1 MYRRIL
7 VALDGS
13 RNAEKVLPFVEAIL
27 RSTGGE
33 ALLLQV
39 VPPVEPAPEA
49 AARAYLRVVA
59 ARLRRRKI
67 RAEGEITRGD
77 AAVSLIRAADHR
89 EADLVAFTSHGRGG
103 MKQWLFGSVA
113 QKILRGCGRALLVV
127 RAHQPLRTRIQR
139 IVVPLDGS
147 LGSEAVLPHGF
158 ALARAFG
165 ARVELLYVAEE
176 PGMEAER
183 SKLRG
188 WIRRQRERMEE
199 RFRTIERETPDL
211 KFDRIILEGA
221 AAERIVERAEAP
233 GPALVAMG
241 SHGRTG
247 FSRWIYGSVSE
258 KVLQAVKTPVVIVRH
273 TPS

>member
-1 MYRRIL
+1 MYGRIL

-13 RNAEKVLPFVEAIL
+13 KNAEKVLPYVEAIL

-49 AARAYLRVVA
+49 AARAYLRAVA
-59 ARLRRRKI
+59 ARLRRRKV

-77 AAVSLIRAADHR
+77 AAVSVVRAADHR

-127 RAHQPLRTRIQR
+127 RAHERVRPRLRR
-139 IVVPLDGS
+139 VVAPLDGS
-147 LGSEAVLPHGF
+147 LGSEAALPHAF
-158 ALARAFG
+158 AVARAFG
-165 ARVELLYVAEE
+165 AKVELLYVAEE
-176 PGMEAER
+176 PGVEAGG

-199 RFRTIERETPDL
+199 RFRQIERETPAL
-211 KFDRIILEGA
+211 EFERTILEGSA
-221 AAERIVERAEAP
+221 ADRIVERAETG
-233 GPALVAMG
+233 GPAIVAMG

-258 KVLQAVKTPVVIVRH
+258 KVLQAVKAPVVIIRH
-273 TPS
+273 TS